1 MSGEMHEDAARRADL
16 DEVVLAALAVGDT
29 YAQAGATAGVS
40 ERTVRRRMSEP
51 TFAGEVS
58 ARRGEY
64 VGALAGQLVAS
75 GPEAVAVVR
84 RCLISADDAVALRA
98 AQLLLT
104 MANQLR
110 HARELEVRLA
120 ALEAGTATAAGEGP
134 R

>member
-1 MSGEMHEDAARRADL
+1 MSGEINEDAARRADL
-16 DEVVLAALAVGDT
+16 DEVVMAALAVGDT
-29 YAQAGATAGVS
+29 YAEAGVS

-58 ARRGEY
+58 ARRGEF

-104 MANQLR
+104 MGNQLR
-110 HARELEVRLA
+110 HAHELEVRLA
-120 ALEAGTATAAGEGP
+120 ALEAGTATAAGEG
-134 R
+134 RR